1 MSFEEYYQTY
11 LSKHRHPMNKVMHVI
26 GNILTI
32 AYILGVI
39 IAPVSLWW
47 LLLAPFVVYPTA
59 VLGHI
64 LFEGNKPAFLSMNP
78 IHAKVADWRMMYDW
92 VKELYKSRH
101 N

>member
-1 MSFEEYYQTY
+1 
-11 LSKHRHPMNKVMHVI
+11 MNKVMHVI

-78 IHAKVADWRMMYDW
+78 IHAKVADWHMMYDW